1 MRRYKPVSQVVA
13 IPSRANS
20 IYTSSLAEMASEL
33 SSGVLQVF
41 HINSYIRGYHA
52 YMDVWTPVL
61 NEELILKR
69 EPTNDR
75 DSNAVAVKKEVIVG
89 HVPFNLAP
97 FLFRRFSGA
106 TQIVD
111 LPRSL
116 AIK

>member
-1 MRRYKPVSQVVA
+1 M
-13 IPSRANS
+13 
-20 IYTSSLAEMASEL
+20 
-33 SSGVLQVF
+33 F
-41 HINSYIRGYHA
+41 HKNSYISGYHA

-75 DSNAVAVKKEVIVG
+75 DSNAVAVKREDVIVG

-97 FLFRRFSGA
+97 CISGA
-106 TQIVD
+106 TQILD

-116 AIK
+116 VIK